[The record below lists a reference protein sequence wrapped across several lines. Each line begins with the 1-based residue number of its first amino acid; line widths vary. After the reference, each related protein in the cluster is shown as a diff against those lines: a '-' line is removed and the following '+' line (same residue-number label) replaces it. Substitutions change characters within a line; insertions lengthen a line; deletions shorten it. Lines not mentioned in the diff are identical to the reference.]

1 MVAFGKNW
9 LEFLKHLTADRILEA
24 EKSLQE
30 KSSVEMRDFWQ
41 DRRVFVTGASGL
53 VGGWLIEALLEAKAD
68 VIVLLRD
75 WVPSSKLIAAKIIGK
90 TTIIRGDLSSP
101 QFLERVLAEYEIQ
114 SVIHLAAQTIVP
126 IANKNPL
133 STFESNI
140 AGTWN
145 LLEACR
151 QVKSIKTVVVA
162 SSDKAYGDVPALPY
176 KEDMPLNAVYP
187 YDVSK
192 ACADMISLSYAKT
205 FDMPI
210 AITRC
215 GNFFGGGDLNWNRI
229 IPGTIRSIIRGQ
241 SPVIR
246 SDGTLIRDYIYVE
259 DAVNA
264 YMMLSEALASNSS
277 LKGEA
282 FNFSNESQKDVL
294 ELTKMILRAFNSDL
308 KPIIEGKN
316 HGEIQAQYLDA
327 SKATNFLKWHPK
339 YGLQEGLRKTID
351 WYKEYFKNA

>member
-1 MVAFGKNW
+1 MEFRQCTLEGLEMKN
-9 LEFLKHLTADRILEA
+9 
-24 EKSLQE
+24 
-30 KSSVEMRDFWQ
+30 FWQ
-41 DRRVFVTGASGL
+41 DRRVFITGASGL
-53 VGGWLIEALLEAKAD
+53 VGGWLVKALLEKGAD
-68 VIVLLRD
+68 VVILLRD
-75 WVPSSKLIAAKIIGK
+75 WVPGSELITAKLLEE
-90 TTIIRGDLSSP
+90 TTIVRGDLSNSRT
-101 QFLERVLAEYEIQ
+101 LERMLAEYEIQ

-151 QVKSIKTVVVA
+151 SIKSIRSIVIA
-162 SSDKAYGDVPALPY
+162 SSDKAYGDAPTLPY
-176 KEDMPLNAVYP
+176 KEDMPLGAIYP

-229 IPGTIRSIIRGQ
+229 IPGTIRSVIRNQ
-241 SPVIR
+241 APVIR

-259 DAVNA
+259 DAVSA
-264 YMMLSEALASNSS
+264 YMALTEALSLNPD

-282 FNFSNESQKDVL
+282 FNFSNETQRTVL
-294 ELTKMILRAFNSDL
+294 ALTKKIITMLDSSLEPMILG
-308 KPIIEGKN
+308 EN
-316 HGEIQAQYLDA
+316 HGEIQAQYLDS
-327 SKATNFLKWHPK
+327 SKAKDILGWTPK
-339 YGLQEGLRKTID
+339 FGLEEGLRKTTH
-351 WYKEYFKNA
+351 WYKKYFEEKNV

>member
-1 MVAFGKNW
+1 MEG
-9 LEFLKHLTADRILEA
+9 LGIT
-24 EKSLQE
+24 
-30 KSSVEMRDFWQ
+30 MFWQ
-41 DRRVFVTGASGL
+41 DKRVFVTGGSGL
-53 VGGWLIEALLEAKAD
+53 VGGWLVEKLLQQGAD

-75 WVPSSKLIAAKIIGK
+75 WVPQSRLLSSKNLKNA
-90 TTIIRGDLSSP
+90 TIVRGDLSDTR
-101 QFLERVLAEYEIQ
+101 QLERILAEYEVQ

-151 QVKSIKTVVVA
+151 HVKSVTSIVVA
-162 SSDKAYGDVPALPY
+162 SSDKAYGDVPLLPY
-176 KEDMPLNAVYP
+176 KEDMSLQAVYP

-192 ACADMISLSYAKT
+192 ACADMISVSYAKS
-205 FDMPI
+205 FDLPV

-229 IPGTIRSIIRGQ
+229 IPGTIRSVIRDQ
-241 SPVIR
+241 APVIR

-259 DAVNA
+259 DAVSA
-264 YMMLSEALASNSS
+264 YMTLTEALTKDKS

-282 FNFSNESQKDVL
+282 LNFSNETQKTVL
-294 ELTKMILRAFNSDL
+294 ELSKDILTLLGSDL
-308 KPIIEGKN
+308 LPIVQGN
-316 HGEIQAQYLDA
+316 NNGEIKAQYLDS
-327 SKATNFLKWHPK
+327 SKAHRMLHWKASF
-339 YGLQEGLRKTID
+339 GLDEGLKKTVE
-351 WYKEYFKNA
+351 WYKEYFRSHNV

>member
-1 MVAFGKNW
+1 MEN
-9 LEFLKHLTADRILEA
+9 LEMNH
-24 EKSLQE
+24 
-30 KSSVEMRDFWQ
+30 FWQ
-41 DRRVFVTGASGL
+41 DRRVFITGASGL
-53 VGGWLIEALLEAKAD
+53 VGGWLVKALLEKGSD
-68 VIVLLRD
+68 VVILLRD
-75 WVPSSKLIAAKIIGK
+75 WVPGSELIAAKLLEK
-90 TTIIRGDLSSP
+90 TTIVRGDLSNSRT
-101 QFLERVLAEYEIQ
+101 LERMLAEYEIQ

-151 QVKSIKTVVVA
+151 SIKSIRSIVVA
-162 SSDKAYGDVPALPY
+162 SSDKAYGDAPALPY
-176 KEDMPLNAVYP
+176 KEDMPLRAVYP

-229 IPGTIRSIIRGQ
+229 IPGTIRSVFRKQ
-241 SPVIR
+241 APVIR

-259 DAVNA
+259 DAVSA
-264 YMMLSEALASNSS
+264 YMVLTEALSINRD
-277 LKGEA
+277 LKGQA
-282 FNFSNESQKDVL
+282 FNFSNETQKTVL
-294 ELTKMILRAFNSDL
+294 DLTKKIITMLDSSLEPMILGEND
-308 KPIIEGKN
+308 
-316 HGEIQAQYLDA
+316 GEIEAQYLDS
-327 SKATNFLKWHPK
+327 SKAKDMLGWAPK
-339 YGLQEGLRKTID
+339 FGLEEGLVKTTH
-351 WYKEYFKNA
+351 WYKKYFEEKNV